1 MNLFLR
7 QQDFL
12 TKNLDVGIGV
22 YNLLNKDFEFIQPY
36 DGGHAPLPD
45 KSREFVV
52 NFNYKFWQSRC
63 INFMEDAKN
72 SGFCLSKSEVTKFRN
87 FQN

>member
-1 MNLFLR
+1 MLAKYKPTLLANLFLR

-36 DGGHAPLPD
+36 NSGHAPLPD
-45 KSREFVV
+45 KSREFIL
-52 NFNYKFWQSRC
+52 NFSYKF
-63 INFMEDAKN
+63 
-72 SGFCLSKSEVTKFRN
+72 
-87 FQN
+87 